1 MTTVCYRTGE
11 NGLPIN
17 EKHGILSAWLGWIKS
32 YQRHADMPLLLVRQ
46 TSRICLAQ
54 TRVSRY
60 QSVKSLHSCPE
71 IPFYIQYS
79 CQDKHLNA
87 IFAFHSVSFVHIIF
101 AYDMCLV
108 CKHFSNRLRKDS
120 IIPNT
125 KILPLCH
132 QYLPKRKELS
142 VSRYL
147 NLYQLSRSTPYSLK
161 HVFITTQN

>member
-1 MTTVCYRTGE
+1 MREWTANKWETRYSLNVA
-11 NGLPIN
+11 GLDKVI
-17 EKHGILSAWLGWIKS
+17 STS
-32 YQRHADMPLLLVRQ
+32 RRHAIAASQ
-46 TSRICLAQ
+46 TNKSHLSGPDKSITLP
-54 TRVSRY
+54 
-60 QSVKSLHSCPE
+60 VKSLHSCPE

-79 CQDKHLNA
+79 FQDKHLNA
-87 IFAFHSVSFVHIIF
+87 IFAFHSVSFVHSIL

-108 CKHFSNRLRKDS
+108 CKHFSDRLQKDS

-125 KILPLCH
+125 KMLPFCH
-132 QYLPKRKELS
+132 QYLPKRNELS